1 MKDILVDSSILIDF
15 LRQENKKDT
24 LFFNLTQNYNQ
35 IFISIITHAELHSG
49 RGIWEKSKVRFELK
63 KLLEG
68 IEILPLKVDISEKA
82 GKIRAKY
89 GINLLDAI
97 IAATAILT
105 KLDFVTLNIKDF
117 KMIRGLKL
125 LKI

>member
-1 MKDILVDSSILIDF
+1 MKDILIDSSILIDF

-24 LFFNLTQNYNQ
+24 IFFNLGQNYNQ
-35 IFISIITHAELHSG
+35 IFISIITHAELYSG
-49 RGIWEKSKVRFELK
+49 RSIWEKPKVRNELK

-82 GKIRAKY
+82 GQIRAKY

-97 IAATAILT
+97 IASTAILAE
-105 KLDFVTLNIKDF
+105 LDLVTLNIKDF
-117 KMIRGLKL
+117 KMIKGLK
-125 LKI
+125 IITI